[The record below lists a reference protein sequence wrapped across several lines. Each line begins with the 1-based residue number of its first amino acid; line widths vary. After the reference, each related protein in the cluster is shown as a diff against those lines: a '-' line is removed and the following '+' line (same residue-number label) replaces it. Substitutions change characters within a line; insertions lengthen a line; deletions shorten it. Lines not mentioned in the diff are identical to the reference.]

1 MKALYKIPGWIAIAS
16 LNLVTLACRASTTP
30 TVSAPTTSATGT
42 KVSKLA
48 LNATPPGTETRLL
61 TADTTSSLSIQPVPV
76 DPELRNPW
84 PRKWEQEFQ
93 QRSRQVLAFYTAHK
107 YGNNSKENEK
117 QSYPYAM
124 FDFLAG
130 NRDKAIAFLQSED
143 KQAQDNQHT
152 LGIDYYYSFT
162 LKGQIRKYFLWGQFL
177 DPTYKQRMFEGA
189 KIWTQQDPNRRPHP
203 IYGKGD
209 GSEQGWGPKVRGSW
223 VDSRNTDNLRAM
235 REISVYLMAEETG
248 NEAVRRLYQQKIHRY
263 VSDLYHIGMGEWD
276 SETYHGHTLAAY
288 LNLYDFAKD
297 REVKQLAKAALDWL
311 SATGAVKY
319 YHAGFGGPNKRDYG
333 GSNVVFSSDAAQLL
347 WLYFGDA
354 KIPNPKPELDS
365 IHVMTSA
372 YRPPQAA
379 VALARKQFAKPVEL
393 LITHPTYENWK
404 PGASDQPAY
413 WETTFFGQTYQLGSV
428 VSSFKDGD
436 VGPFKLMVQNSQRG
450 MDYFVANTG
459 GDRVESGKH
468 RSDQMG
474 QYRNLML
481 WLRPASETPFFFQ
494 VPKSARAEVEKDIW
508 FFQFENTWLAV
519 YPINLRSYAEVAI
532 ADPKTAERYQ
542 QERTLKAVPQDG
554 SYTGFALE
562 IGEPTTHGRYE
573 QFKQAVINKSKLDLS
588 RLAQGTAKLQGATGE
603 TLEVRHNNQ
612 NELPT
617 VVRNGVTHDW
627 MKHLD
632 LYKPVGGN
640 SPISLGWK
648 QGKLRVAAGG
658 ATFETKVKAAVR
670 VEATP

>member
-1 MKALYKIPGWIAIAS
+1 M
-16 LNLVTLACRASTTP
+16 ACRATTNP
-30 TVSAPTTSATGT
+30 TASST
-42 KVSKLA
+42 KVSEFS
-48 LNATPPGTETRLL
+48 LNTPLPARTETQLV
-61 TADTTSSLSIQPVPV
+61 AAANSSLPIQPIPV
-76 DPELRNPW
+76 DSELRNPW
-84 PRKWEQEFQ
+84 PREWEQEFQ
-93 QRSRQVLAFYTAHK
+93 QRSQQVVAFYAGHK

-177 DPTYKQRMFEGA
+177 DSTYKQRMFEGA
-189 KIWTQQDPNRRPHP
+189 KIWTEQDPNHRPHP
-203 IYGKGD
+203 IYGRGD
-209 GSEQGWGPKVRGSW
+209 GSEQGWGPKVRGGW
-223 VDSRNTDNLRAM
+223 VDGRNTDNLRAM

-248 NEAVRRLYQQKIHRY
+248 NESVRRLYQQKLRRY
-263 VSDLYHIGMGEWD
+263 VSALYHIGMGEWD

-288 LNLYDFAKD
+288 LNLYDFAQD

-311 SATGAVKY
+311 SAAGAVKY

-333 GSNVVFSSDAAQLL
+333 SSNIVFGSDTAQLL

-354 KIPNPKPELDS
+354 KVPNPKPELDS
-365 IHVMTSA
+365 IHVITSA
-372 YRPPQAA
+372 YRPPEAV

-404 PGASDQPAY
+404 PGRADQPAY

-428 VSSFKDGD
+428 VSSFQDGD

-450 MDYFVANTG
+450 VDYFVANTE

-468 RSDQMG
+468 RGDQMG
-474 QYRNLML
+474 QYRNLLL

-494 VPKSARAEVEKDIW
+494 VPKSANAEVEKDIW

-519 YPINLRSYAEVAI
+519 YPINLRSYTEVAI
-532 ADPKTAERYQ
+532 ADKKIAELYQ
-542 QERTLKAVPQDG
+542 QERTLKAVPNNG
-554 SYTGFALE
+554 SYAGFALE
-562 IGEPTTHGRYE
+562 VGEPATHGRYK
-573 QFKQAVINKSKLDLS
+573 QFKQAVINKSRLDLS
-588 RLAQGTAKLQGATGE
+588 LLAQGTVKLQGTTGE
-603 TLEVRHNNQ
+603 TLELRHNTK

-617 VVRNGVTHDW
+617 VVRNGVAHDW
-627 MKHLD
+627 LKHLD
-632 LYKPVGGN
+632 LYKPVAGN
-640 SPISLGWK
+640 GPISLGWK
-648 QGKLRVAAGG
+648 QGRLRVVAGG
-658 ATFETKVKAAVR
+658 STFETKVD
-670 VEATP
+670 ATGKVQTTP